1 MCVSWT
7 RHGGGCKTDV
17 MRVHVCKTER
27 EEERMKERE
36 SARAR
41 EKERESARAREKERE
56 IVCVSILDT
65 SLVGGD
71 KTDMVRVRVCVVDV
85 SGVHE
90 DLDAKIF
97 TRVVCHAYE

>member
-1 MCVSWT
+1 M
-7 RHGGGCKTDV
+7 

-27 EEERMKERE
+27 EEERMK
-36 SARAR
+36 
-41 EKERESARAREKERE
+41 KRESARAREKERE

-65 SLVGGD
+65 SLVGVD
-71 KTDMVRVRVCVVDV
+71 KNEMVRVRVCVVDV

-90 DLDAKIF
+90 NLDAKIF